1 MEKKL
6 ILKLKLNKEDKSS
19 IILQTELDKFQISDE
34 GMKKFFI
41 SVLDLAGVDYKVVD
55 KLAETEDL
63 HNLHLLIKKG
73 FTIRIDEI
81 EDNLRFIAY
90 KGQASTSCGV
100 SKEMGISSL
109 LKNAEDFAEEF
120 LEDLKTNTSC
130 GI

>member
-1 MEKKL
+1 MDKKL

-19 IILQTELDKFQISDE
+19 MIMQTEQDKFQISDE

-63 HNLHLLIKKG
+63 RNLHLLIKKG
-73 FTIRIDEI
+73 FTIRIDEV
-81 EDNLRFIAY
+81 EDHLRFMAF
-90 KGQASTSCGV
+90 KGNASTSCGV
-100 SKEMGISSL
+100 SKSMGISSL

-120 LEDLKTNTSC
+120 LKDLNTNTSC

>member
-19 IILQTELDKFQISDE
+19 MILQTELDKFQISDE

-73 FTIRIDEI
+73 FTIRIDEM
-81 EDNLRFIAY
+81 EDHFRFIAH

-109 LKNAEDFAEEF
+109 LKDAEDFAEEF

-130 GI
+130 GV